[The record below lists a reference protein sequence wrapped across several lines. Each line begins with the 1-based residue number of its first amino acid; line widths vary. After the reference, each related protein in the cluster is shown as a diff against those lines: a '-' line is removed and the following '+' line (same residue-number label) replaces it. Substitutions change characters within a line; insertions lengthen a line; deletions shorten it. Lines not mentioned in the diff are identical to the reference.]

1 MEDSSVLSKI
11 KIFRGSEIKSE
22 PQNSRWLIHSLLP
35 ASSCVFLLAEPKVG
49 KSFAA
54 LEMAL
59 SIVSGNKCFQQNQ
72 VMQTGPVA
80 IYSAEDAPWIIAER
94 IEGISRSKGC
104 SKVDLENLHIIDRS
118 NGIFLDEEES
128 FARLRL
134 ALIEIGPKLVIL
146 DPLAQILCKTQE
158 SNARQMA
165 DVLRK
170 VRKLQTELD
179 CTILITHHVRK
190 DGKGSINART
200 RGSSLIASFWDGCL
214 LMEKSFNGIVRI
226 ESSWKGF
233 PTSPESFIRLQ
244 NHNGG
249 YAPVGIGVDERAS

>member
-1 MEDSSVLSKI
+1 MEDSSVSNRI
-11 KIFRGSEIKSE
+11 KIFRGSEIQSDS
-22 PQNSRWLIHSLLP
+22 PSSRWLIHSLLP

-49 KSFAA
+49 KSFTA

-59 SIVSGNKCFQQNQ
+59 SVISGNECFQQNQ

-80 IYSAEDAPWIIAER
+80 IYCAEDAPWIIGER
-94 IEGISRSKGC
+94 LKGIARAKGC
-104 SKVDLENLHIIDRS
+104 SKIDLENLHIVDRS
-118 NGIFLDEEES
+118 NGIFLDEDES
-128 FARLRL
+128 FTRLRS
-134 ALIEIGPKLVIL
+134 ALIAIGPKLVIL

-170 VRKLQTELD
+170 VRNLQTELD

-200 RGSSLIASFWDGCL
+200 RGSSMIASFWDGCL

-233 PTSPESFIRLQ
+233 PTSPETFIRLQ
-244 NHNGG
+244 SHNGG
-249 YAPVGIGVDERAS
+249 YAPIGIGIVEKVS